1 MSCPKWLGLNC
12 PYSEYL
18 SNDIF
23 EIIYPGMVIQKFHNL
38 SLGSFESF
46 TIQVSLVLILLQNG
60 PLCAFLGVCE
70 WFQLTNLERD
80 GL

>member
-1 MSCPKWLGLNC
+1 
-12 PYSEYL
+12 
-18 SNDIF
+18 
-23 EIIYPGMVIQKFHNL
+23 MVIQKFHNL
-38 SLGSFESF
+38 SLGGFENF

-60 PLCAFLGVCE
+60 SLCAFLGVCE